1 MKYNLNIPAVTPGIS
16 QRIKIMG
23 KKHSWLHTSIFKDII
38 GNDGYLYRGKYHAR
52 AYEVAIHKTIISSME
67 DRLQS
72 MKLKRNWCIVLH
84 TFPGVSFHPCPRDAV
99 SPVVFSNFDSAVE
112 FIRRNGNKVRHLG
125 YNGADVKSGYI
136 ICCGKRKLK
145 HYIRLKAIY
154 IEVLS
159 TK

>member
-38 GNDGYLYRGKYHAR
+38 GNDGNVYRGKYYAD
-52 AYEVAIHKTIISSME
+52 ADEVGIYKAIDISME
-67 DRLQS
+67 HTLQHT
-72 MKLKRNWCIVLH
+72 KLKRGWCVVFH
-84 TFPGVSFHPCPRDAV
+84 RFPGQVAGPET
-99 SPVVFSNFDSAVE
+99 PVVFSNFDSAVE
-112 FIRRNGNKVRHLG
+112 FIRRNGNKIRHLG
-125 YNGADVKSGYI
+125 NNGADVKSGYI
-136 ICCGKRKLK
+136 ICCGKRMLR
-145 HYIRLKAIY
+145 HYINLRAVY

>member
-23 KKHSWLHTSIFKDII
+23 KKHSWRHTSIFKDII
-38 GNDGYLYRGKYHAR
+38 GNDGDVYRGKYYAD
-52 AYEVAIHKTIISSME
+52 ADEVGLYKEI
-67 DRLQS
+67 DFS
-72 MKLKRNWCIVLH
+72 MKSTLQHMKLRHGWCVVFH
-84 TFPGVSFHPCPRDAV
+84 RFPGHFSGPET
-99 SPVVFSNFDSAVE
+99 PVVFSNFDSAVE
-112 FIRRNGNKVRHLG
+112 FIRRNGNNVRHLG

-136 ICCGKRKLK
+136 ICCGKRKTK
-145 HYIRLKAIY
+145 HYINLKAVY